1 MPGPGRSKQRI
12 KRIICKRKHYSW
24 LIRTAIARKQL
35 PLLQLKLDAPVQW
48 VETAQDIFHSFC
60 HRLHDFALVV
70 IDVDPGSHGMALLEA
85 ISACGDRPPMIVLT
99 SLEKIYMAPIAQK
112 HGAAACLGKPIV
124 PDELAKILNETLAK
138 QCLTCDSWGHLTP
151 PHIDEGRGVKAAV
164 RGIAKK
170 LSPIVKP
177 SDGSGER
184 AAVTWQSRSRPALP
198 KK

>member
-1 MPGPGRSKQRI
+1 MQKKTLLLVDSDGD
-12 KRIICKRKHYSW
+12 CEEAV
-24 LIRTAIARKQL
+24 AIAAAQIGWR
-35 PLLQLKLDAPVQW
+35 VQW

-85 ISACGDRPPMIVLT
+85 ISACGDRPQMIVLT

-112 HGAAACLGKPIV
+112 HGDAACLGKPIV

-151 PHIDEGRGVKAAV
+151 PHIDEGRGVKTAV

-170 LSPIVKP
+170 LSPIMKP

-184 AAVTWQSRSRPALP
+184 RQTSPGKAVADPLCQ